1 LLGYSLFSKLQLVD
15 LRKPPIDLNAAV
27 NGPAGAG
34 LGGLLSAFGGAS
46 GSGSGS
52 SEAKKAATDLTGLV
66 RKKAKDVPAPAPA
79 SAPAAAPA
87 ADASATNGKRKA
99 EEPADGS
106 DEEAKKA
113 RTVDAA

>member
-1 LLGYSLFSKLQLVD
+1 MTNANLSCSAKQQLVD
-15 LRKPPIDLNAAV
+15 LRKPPIDLNSAV

-34 LGGLLSAFGGAS
+34 LGGLLGALGGGAAGTFGG

-52 SEAKKAATDLTGLV
+52 DAKKPATDLTGLV
-66 RKKAKDVPAPAPA
+66 RKKAKD
-79 SAPAAAPA
+79 APAAAPPA

-106 DEEAKKA
+106 DDEAKKA
-113 RTVDAA
+113 RTVDAV